1 MTDLVLLDDA
11 VAYELAPFSLTRPA
25 SELRTGALLQR
36 ERWER
41 ATGARA
47 IGFVG
52 APHLKDFD
60 EPGAVNAATG
70 TIKKGTIVANAR
82 CVVFLQKRALPS
94 ADVWTC
100 DGKVAAVKLQSD
112 VSVSD
117 LAGASI
123 DSFAKRG
130 AKSANVAGRWIEH
143 VWDLIV
149 PLSEILNSDIAALS
163 AGVKRYRV
171 PKMIHGKHG
180 VFLEPGARVEPQV
193 FFDTTSGPVLIRKG
207 ATVLAF
213 TRIVGPCVVGQE
225 STAGGDRIAVS
236 SIGDH
241 CKLHGEMNC
250 SVLLGYSN
258 KGHDGFV
265 GHSYLGRWV
274 NLGAGTITSNL
285 KNTYGQVQLSTPS
298 GLKETGAQFLGTFFG
313 DHAKTGIGM
322 RLTTG
327 TVIGAGANIY
337 GSAMPPKSVAPFAWG
352 EHPSYSTYR
361 MDKFL
366 EVAKRV
372 MARRHIELSARGIR
386 QLTAAHALSTQ
397 KR

>member
-1 MTDLVLLDDA
+1 MADLVLLDDGIA
-11 VAYELAPFSLTRPA
+11 REFSPFSLTRPV
-25 SELRTGALLQR
+25 SELRAGALLQR

-41 ATGARA
+41 ASGARA
-47 IGFVG
+47 IGFIG

-60 EPGAVNAATG
+60 EPGATQSASG
-70 TIKKGTIVANAR
+70 TIKKGTIVANSR
-82 CVVFLQKRALPS
+82 CVVALPKKALPA
-94 ADVWTC
+94 ADVWRC
-100 DGKVAAVKLQSD
+100 ASQVAAVKLQSD

-117 LAGASI
+117 LGASSL
-123 DSFAKRG
+123 DSFAKSG
-130 AKSANVAGRWIEH
+130 AKGAKIDGRWLEN
-143 VWDLIV
+143 VWDLVV
-149 PLSEILNSDIAALS
+149 PLSEILNSDIVALS
-163 AGVKRYRV
+163 SRAKRYHM
-171 PKMIHGKHG
+171 PKMIRGKHA
-180 VFLEPGARVEPQV
+180 VFVEAGATVEPQV
-193 FFDTTSGPVLIRKG
+193 FFDTSSGPVLIRKG

-213 TRIVGPCVVGQE
+213 TRIVGPCVIGE
-225 STAGGDRIAVS
+225 GSSAGGDRIAVS

-241 CKLHGEMNC
+241 CKVHGEMN
-250 SVLLGYSN
+250 STVLLGYSN

-285 KNTYGQVQLSTPS
+285 KNTYGPVQLSTPA
-298 GLKETGAQFLGTFFG
+298 GLKETGAQFLGSFFG

-337 GSAMPPKSVAPFAWG
+337 GSGMPSKNVAPFAWG
-352 EHPSYSTYR
+352 EHPSYSIYR

-372 MARRHIELSARGIR
+372 MARRHVELTDRAIR
-386 QLTAAHALSTQ
+386 QLTAAHATSTQ
-397 KR
+397 KP